1 MSTIGD
7 SSGAGDND
15 IDNETDDSDS
25 TVAKQVSD
33 ILDSNRSHDERA
45 TPLSRDMVF
54 DVLKNQRRRYALHY
68 LKQAEGT
75 VQLSDLAEQVAAWE
89 NDTTVGAISAAERKR
104 VYTALYQSH
113 LPKLDDAGIVDYN
126 QNRGIVELA
135 TAAEQ
140 LDPYL
145 ETDTRDDI
153 SWCKRYLGIAGVG
166 FALLT
171 AAWLEVPPLAG
182 IGDIGLA
189 LLVVVAFT
197 VVAVAHTYDARRT
210 PSTGEQAPEIV
221 TE

>member
-7 SSGAGDND
+7 SSGTGSND
-15 IDNETDDSDS
+15 TDSQSDGSDS
-25 TVAKQVSD
+25 TVAEHVSD
-33 ILDSNRSHDERA
+33 LFESKKSQTERA
-45 TPLSRDMVF
+45 APLSRDMVF

-68 LKQAEGT
+68 LKQAEET

-89 NDTTVGAISAAERKR
+89 NDTTVDAISAAERKR

-145 ETDTRDDI
+145 ETNTGDDI
-153 SWCKRYLGIAGVG
+153 SWCKRYLGLAVAG

-171 AAWLEVPPLAG
+171 AAWLEVPLLAG
-182 IGDIGLA
+182 IADIGLA
-189 LLVVVAFT
+189 LLVVLAFT
-197 VVAVAHTYDARRT
+197 LVAVFHTYDARRAPT
-210 PSTGEQAPEIV
+210 TGETMPEILD
-221 TE
+221 E

>member
-7 SSGAGDND
+7 SSGTGSSD
-15 IDNETDDSDS
+15 TDDQPSESDS
-25 TVAKQVSD
+25 TVAEHVSD
-33 ILDSNRSHDERA
+33 ILESNRSQEQRA

-68 LKQAEGT
+68 LKQAEES

-89 NDTTVGAISAAERKR
+89 NDITVDAISAAERKR

-135 TAAEQ
+135 AAAEQ

-145 ETDTRDDI
+145 ETNTRDDI
-153 SWCKRYLGIAGVG
+153 SWCMWYLGLAATG
-166 FALLT
+166 FVVLT

-182 IGDIGLA
+182 VSDIGLA
-189 LLVVVAFT
+189 LLVVLAFT
-197 VVAVAHTYDARRT
+197 IVAIAHTYDARR
-210 PSTGEQAPEIV
+210 PSTTGEHAPEILD
-221 TE
+221 E

>member
-7 SSGAGDND
+7 SSGTGSND
-15 IDNETDDSDS
+15 TDSQSSGSDS
-25 TVAKQVSD
+25 TVAEHVSD
-33 ILDSNRSHDERA
+33 IFESKQSQEERA

-68 LKQAEGT
+68 LKQAEET

-145 ETDTRDDI
+145 ETNTGDDI
-153 SWCKRYLGIAGVG
+153 SWCKRYLGLAAGG

-182 IGDIGLA
+182 IADIGLA
-189 LLVVVAFT
+189 LLVVLAFT
-197 VVAVAHTYDARRT
+197 LVAVAHTYDARREST
-210 PSTGEQAPEIV
+210 TGEPMPEILD
-221 TE
+221 E

>member
-33 ILDSNRSHDERA
+33 ILDSNGSHDERA

-68 LKQAEGT
+68 LKQAEET

-126 QNRGIVELA
+126 QNRGIVELS

-145 ETDTRDDI
+145 ETNTRDDI
-153 SWCKRYLGIAGVG
+153 SWCKRYLVIAGVG

-210 PSTGEQAPEIV
+210 PSTGEQAPEIA

>member
-7 SSGAGDND
+7 SSGTGSSD
-15 IDNETDDSDS
+15 TDDQSSESDS
-25 TVAKQVSD
+25 MVAEHVSD
-33 ILDSNRSHDERA
+33 ILEANASQEQQ
-45 TPLSRDMVF
+45 TTTLSRDLVF

-68 LKQAEGT
+68 LKQAEDT

-89 NDTTVGAISAAERKR
+89 NDITVDAISAAERKR

-113 LPKLDDAGIVDYN
+113 LPKLDDAGIVNYN

-145 ETDTRDDI
+145 ETNTRDDI
-153 SWCKRYLGIAGVG
+153 SWCKRYLGIALAG
-166 FALLT
+166 FAMLT
-171 AAWLEVPPLAG
+171 GAWLELPLLAG
-182 IGDIGLA
+182 ITDIALA

-197 VVAVAHTYDARRT
+197 LVAVAHTYDARHAPT
-210 PSTGEQAPEIV
+210 TGEQAPNISDN
-221 TE
+221 